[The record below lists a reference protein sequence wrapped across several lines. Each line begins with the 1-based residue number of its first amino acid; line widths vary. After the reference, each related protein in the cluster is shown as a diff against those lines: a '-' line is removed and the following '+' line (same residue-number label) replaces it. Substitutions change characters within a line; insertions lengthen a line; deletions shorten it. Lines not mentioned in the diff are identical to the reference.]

1 MGSSKKI
8 LLVANSTWNIAN
20 FRRNILRR
28 LLELGHQVTVLA
40 PIDAHISY
48 LDEFPSVKHIHL
60 RTLDRDGTNPLRDL
74 FLILELIRKYRILS
88 PDLILHY
95 THKPNIYGAVA
106 ARVLGISN
114 VSVVTGLGYAFI
126 QENWMSKLARSLY
139 YLTRGCR
146 DHILFE
152 NEDDYQYFLDQGLC
166 GKDQADFVKGCGVD
180 LRHFVPSPMP
190 ADDAVRFTFIGR
202 LLHDKG
208 IIEFVEAAR
217 IFKAEFPNTHFSVLG
232 DFDPENPS
240 SIDKDLL
247 LGWIEEKVIEYHGF
261 VKDVRPYIAAS
272 HCVVLPSYRE
282 GLPRIILEAMA
293 MARPVITTDVPGCR
307 TTTISGVNGT
317 LVPARDIPALVTA
330 FRDFVQMTPGQR
342 FQQGLQGRSMT
353 ESYFDDRIIAN
364 ELLQKIGI
372 IGS

>member
-1 MGSSKKI
+1 M
-8 LLVANSTWNIAN
+8 
-20 FRRNILRR
+20 RR

-74 FLILELIRKYRILS
+74 FLILELIRKYRILA

-95 THKPNIYGAVA
+95 THKPNIYGALA
-106 ARVLGISN
+106 ARILGIRN

-139 YLTRGCR
+139 YLTRRCR

-152 NEDDYQYFLDQGLC
+152 NEDDYQYFLARGLC
-166 GKDQADFVKGCGVD
+166 RSDQAGFVKGCGVD
-180 LRHFVPSPMP
+180 LRHFIPSPMP
-190 ADDAVRFTFIGR
+190 SDEAVRFTFIGR

-208 IIEFVEAAR
+208 ILEFVEAAR
-217 IFKAEFPNTHFSVLG
+217 LFKTEFPNTHFSVLG

-247 LGWIEEKVIEYHGF
+247 LEWIEEKVIEYHGF
-261 VKDVRPYIAAS
+261 VKDVRPFIESS

-307 TTTISGVNGT
+307 STTVSGVNGF
-317 LVPARDIPALVTA
+317 LVPAKNITALIAA
-330 FRDFVQMTPGQR
+330 FRDFIHLTPTQR
-342 FQQGLQGRSMT
+342 IQQGFHGRTMT
-353 ESYFDDRIIAN
+353 ETDFDDRIIAN

-372 IGS
+372 LDR